1 MFQRKFAAYLL
12 IGGVLG
18 LTATTGPGL
27 MAQPLDSQNVIG
39 TSAASDVE
47 PKGVLTLESATELA
61 LSVSPN
67 VSAAENELR
76 AAEGALTQAGVFPNP
91 EVSTSLEDTQN
102 KATRTTTVQVSQLIE
117 LGGKRGARI
126 SAAERGLD
134 VATADLAARRLDVR
148 ATVMSSFFDVL
159 VAQERVAQSNDL
171 LGLAQR
177 AAQAASRRVI
187 AGKISPVEETKARV
201 AESSARIELRQAQTE
216 LVVARKRLAATW
228 GSLTPSFEKAEGN
241 TESLPKTLS
250 SEEIQRRLDAS
261 PVLARARFEADRFAA
276 LANIE
281 KARRIPNVT
290 VSIGTK
296 RAEDLGRNQTIV
308 GLSVPF
314 PLFDRNQGGYLE
326 ASRKADRA
334 KDDFRVTEVRLNTE
348 VYQYQERLKVLVEE
362 ALALKDSILPGARSA
377 YEAASKGFE
386 LGKFSFLEV
395 LDAQRTFFQ
404 ARAQYLRGLSDA
416 HRTAAELERVLGA
429 PTPTSLSAERRP

>member
-18 LTATTGPGL
+18 LTATTGSGL

-47 PKGVLTLESATELA
+47 PKGVITLEAATELA

-326 ASRKADRA
+326 ASRKAERA
-334 KDDFRVTEVRLNTE
+334 KDDFSVTEVRLNTE

>member
-18 LTATTGPGL
+18 LTATTGSGL

>member
-18 LTATTGPGL
+18 LTATTGSGL

-47 PKGVLTLESATELA
+47 PKGVITLEAATELA

-308 GLSVPF
+308 GLSVPL
-314 PLFDRNQGGYLE
+314 PVFDRNQGGYLE

-334 KDDFRVTEVRLNTE
+334 KDDFSVTEVRLNTE

>member
-18 LTATTGPGL
+18 LTATTGSGL

-47 PKGVLTLESATELA
+47 PKGVITLEAATELA

-334 KDDFRVTEVRLNTE
+334 KDDFSVTEVRLNTE

>member
-18 LTATTGPGL
+18 LTATTGSGL

-47 PKGVLTLESATELA
+47 PKGVITLEAATELA

-177 AAQAASRRVI
+177 AAQVARYPWIMQGDKRTVTMSPAA
-187 AGKISPVEETKARV
+187 V
-201 AESSARIELRQAQTE
+201 ADSSATPMQRLFTPAAGAGTT
-216 LVVARKRLAATW
+216 ARPLASDVMRL
-228 GSLTPSFEKAEGN
+228 P
-241 TESLPKTLS
+241 
-250 SEEIQRRLDAS
+250 
-261 PVLARARFEADRFAA
+261 
-276 LANIE
+276 
-281 KARRIPNVT
+281 
-290 VSIGTK
+290 
-296 RAEDLGRNQTIV
+296 
-308 GLSVPF
+308 
-314 PLFDRNQGGYLE
+314 
-326 ASRKADRA
+326 
-334 KDDFRVTEVRLNTE
+334 RVT
-348 VYQYQERLKVLVEE
+348 
-362 ALALKDSILPGARSA
+362 
-377 YEAASKGFE
+377 AAPAS
-386 LGKFSFLEV
+386 
-395 LDAQRTFFQ
+395 T
-404 ARAQYLRGLSDA
+404 
-416 HRTAAELERVLGA
+416 
-429 PTPTSLSAERRP
+429 